1 MWRKTLIIILLGA
14 CVMSVFNK
22 AFAFTVKEEGGYVNN
37 PNDRG
42 GETKYGISK
51 RAYPDLDIKNLTLA
65 KARNTYYMDYWL
77 VGKCDLLPSKLALV
91 HFDATVNHG
100 PYNAA
105 RILQRAV
112 GAVDDGIIGPNT
124 LKRIR
129 LMNQEELVLEYLA
142 ERIKFYNMIVSF
154 DSSQKE
160 FYDGWIKRTFK
171 LYRFVGGGQ

>member
-1 MWRKTLIIILLGA
+1 
-14 CVMSVFNK
+14 MSLFNK
-22 AFAFTVKEEGGYVNN
+22 AFAFTVSEEGGYVNN

-51 RAYPDLDIKNLTLA
+51 KAYPDVDIKNLTLEM
-65 KARNTYYMDYWL
+65 ARDTYYKDYWI
-77 VGKCDLLPSKLALV
+77 VGKCDQLPSKLALV

-112 GAVDDGIIGPNT
+112 GAKDDGVIGPNT
-124 LKRIR
+124 LNKVR

-142 ERIKFYNMIVSF
+142 ERVKFYNVIVNNN
-154 DSSQKE
+154 SSQKV

-171 LYRFVGGGQ
+171 LYRFVEKE